1 MTDGEAADV
10 LCDEEAEQPEQPA
23 ESVLPEAPT
32 EPEPEPEPESEQ
44 PKPKAKAK
52 PKGRPPPKQGEET
65 PLRPRLKDKTTCKDC
80 NKQISLHAMHYTHS
94 KVCKGKA
101 TTNIVLEDIK
111 VEEPKEPKTK
121 TIKPITTSIE
131 TNPVE
136 VVKELRTV
144 DLSENEMKDVLLKY
158 AKSVK
163 EKQKV
168 EKQKKY
174 KSLLDG
180 KLNSK

>member
-1 MTDGEAADV
+1 MTDGEAADL
-10 LCDEEAEQPEQPA
+10 LCDEEAEQPEQP
-23 ESVLPEAPT
+23 EETILPEPADQPTEQPT
-32 EPEPEPEPESEQ
+32 EPEP

-52 PKGRPPPKQGEET
+52 PKGRPPPKEGETT

>member
-1 MTDGEAADV
+1 MTDGETADV
-10 LCDEEAEQPEQPA
+10 LCDEEAVEQPA

-94 KVCKGKA
+94 KVCEGKA
-101 TTNIVLEDIK
+101 QTNIVLEDFK
-111 VEEPKEPKTK
+111 DEKPKEELKSKTV
-121 TIKPITTSIE
+121 KPITTTIE

-163 EKQKV
+163 EKQKI

-174 KSLLDG
+174 KSLSDG
-180 KLNSK
+180 KLNSQ

>member
-10 LCDEEAEQPEQPA
+10 LCDEEAEQPEQP
-23 ESVLPEAPT
+23 EETILPEPAEQPTEQPT
-32 EPEPEPEPESEQ
+32 EPEP

-52 PKGRPPPKQGEET
+52 PKGRPPPKAGEET

-101 TTNIVLEDIK
+101 TSNIVLEDIK

-144 DLSENEMKDVLLKY
+144 DLSENEMKEVLLKY
-158 AKSVK
+158 AKTVK
-163 EKQKV
+163 DKQKQ

-180 KLNSK
+180 KLKSN